1 MSSPT
6 RQDQTEEGPD
16 RLFPESPDLDDP
28 AFDDPL
34 DILLAEHARQQVI
47 CDRLDLLADGLD
59 TAPLAEKASEI
70 IAFLEHELAHHT
82 LDEER
87 GLFPR
92 LRRRCRPEDGFE
104 LVVERL
110 MAEHALD
117 HDLVDFLVADLEL
130 LATGHRLANPMR
142 FLMNVRAFTETQR
155 RHLAWENATV
165 IPLARRRLTPEDL
178 SSLRANMAVH
188 RQLDEPSSG
197 NPSGAT

>member
-6 RQDQTEEGPD
+6 RLDQPG
-16 RLFPESPDLDDP
+16 ESPDRPFPEAPDLNDP
-28 AFDDPL
+28 TFENPL

-59 TAPLAEKASEI
+59 TAPLAEKASEVI
-70 IAFLEHELAHHT
+70 TFLEQDLAQHT

-92 LRRRCRPEDGFE
+92 LLRRCQPEDGFE

-110 MAEHALD
+110 LAEHSLD
-117 HDLVDFLVADLEL
+117 HDLVDFLLADLEL

-142 FLMNVRAFTETQR
+142 FLMNVRSFTETQR
-155 RHLAWENATV
+155 SHLAWENATV

-178 SSLRANMAVH
+178 KSLRANMVMH
-188 RQLDEPSSG
+188 RRHDEPSSG
-197 NPSGAT
+197 AT